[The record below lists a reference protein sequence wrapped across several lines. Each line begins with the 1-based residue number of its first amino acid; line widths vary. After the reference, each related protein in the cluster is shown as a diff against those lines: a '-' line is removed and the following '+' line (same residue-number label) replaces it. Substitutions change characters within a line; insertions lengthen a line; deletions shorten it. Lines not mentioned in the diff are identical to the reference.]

1 MSVYTIEKICA
12 KISGKICDFL
22 GEKSTTSLHEKFIF
36 VDNRKIRAYSI
47 WYISLKR
54 LFFKLK
60 RL

>member
-1 MSVYTIEKICA
+1 MRFFR
-12 KISGKICDFL
+12 GKVNN
-22 GEKSTTSLHEKFIF
+22 TSLHEKFIF